1 MNMGYK
7 ALYRKYRPS
16 KFEDFAG
23 QKQIVE
29 IIQNAIKNEKVAHAY
44 LFCGPRGTGKTSMA
58 KMLAKA
64 VNCTSDVKP
73 CDICDNCEQ
82 ANNNNHS
89 DIIELDAASNNGVD
103 QIREIIEKSKYLPVL
118 GKYKIYIID
127 EVHMLSSSAFNA
139 LLKTLEEPPSHVIF
153 ILATTEPHK
162 VLPTI
167 VSRCQKYNFSKVS
180 NNEIIRR
187 MKELLKKENI
197 EFTEP
202 ALRIIADLSEGGVRD
217 ALSLLEQVIA
227 TGNDIDEEV
236 VKFVFG
242 KRDVNE
248 YIKLILAIINND
260 FETILHI
267 TNEIIEKGSDL
278 KKITN
283 DLVNVCKASLI
294 YNKTKNLQLIKGIE
308 FKKENLDII
317 EKIDNNQLMKI
328 AEIMLECEE
337 KYKFIDNIET
347 LFELSVLK
355 ATNEVNLIN
364 KVYDKEEPIV
374 NNLKETKNNEII
386 SKQEVEMPVEQKG
399 EPINKEDPQKVE
411 EKVKLKT
418 ISDHIYKYDEN
429 ELLNFFV
436 GAIKQIRVEDEEKF
450 SKLPSL
456 LGNMKI
462 ARYTNIIR
470 NSKIVASGT
479 NYVVFMD
486 EFEPNVNQINESN
499 TNKMIETMLREEM
512 GINKKVV
519 AINEQEYMKIVKMFK
534 ELSQQ
539 NKLPNFKEVF
549 TEEKVIETREQND
562 YNIENKLNEYFDES
576 ILKIVEE

>member
-1 MNMGYK
+1 MGYK

-64 VNCTSDVKP
+64 VNCTSDNKP
-73 CDICDNCEQ
+73 CNMCDNCEQ

-103 QIREIIEKSKYLPVL
+103 QIRDIIEKSKYLPVS

-139 LLKTLEEPPSHVIF
+139 LLKTLEEPPAHVIF

-162 VLPTI
+162 VLATI

-180 NNEIIRR
+180 DNEIIKR
-187 MKELLKKENI
+187 MKELLDKENI
-197 EFTEP
+197 EYTEP
-202 ALRIIADLSEGGVRD
+202 ALSIIANLSEGGVRD

-227 TGNDIDEEV
+227 TGNNINEEV
-236 VKFVFG
+236 VTFVFG
-242 KRDVNE
+242 KRDINE
-248 YIKLILAIINND
+248 YIGLILAIVNND
-260 FETILHI
+260 FDNILYI
-267 TNEIIEKGSDL
+267 TNEIVEKGGDL

-283 DLVNVCKASLI
+283 DLVNVCKASMI
-294 YNKTKNLQLIKGIE
+294 YNKTKNPQLIKGIE
-308 FKKENLDII
+308 FEKENLEVI
-317 EKIDNNQLMKI
+317 EKIDINKLMKI

-337 KYKFIDNIET
+337 KYKFIDNVET
-347 LFELSVLK
+347 LFELSILK
-355 ATNEVNLIN
+355 AANAVNSIDERNCN
-364 KVYDKEEPIV
+364 KANTIDL
-374 NNLKETKNNEII
+374 NETKEKELIIKQDVEVVDEQMKESTDNE
-386 SKQEVEMPVEQKG
+386 KTQK
-399 EPINKEDPQKVE
+399 DVE
-411 EKVKLKT
+411 EIKLRT
-418 ISDHIYKYDEN
+418 ISDHIYKYDKN

-436 GAIKQIRVEDEEKF
+436 GANKQARKEDEDKL

-456 LGNMKI
+456 LGYMKL
-462 ARYTNIIR
+462 ARYTNIIK

-479 NYVVFMD
+479 NYIVLMD

-499 TNKMIETMLREEM
+499 TNQMIETMLKEEM
-512 GINKKVV
+512 EINKKVV
-519 AINEQEYMKIVKMFK
+519 AITEQEYVESVKMFK

-539 NKLPNFKEVF
+539 NKLPKFKEVF
-549 TEEKVIETREQND
+549 LNEKIVETVKQND

-576 ILKIVEE
+576 VLKIVEE

>member
-1 MNMGYK
+1 MGYK

-64 VNCTSDVKP
+64 VNCTSDNKP
-73 CDICDNCEQ
+73 CNMCDNCEQ

-103 QIREIIEKSKYLPVL
+103 QIRDIIEKSKYLPVS

-139 LLKTLEEPPSHVIF
+139 LLKTLEEPPVHVIF

-162 VLPTI
+162 VLATI

-180 NNEIIRR
+180 DNEIIKR
-187 MKELLKKENI
+187 MKELLDRENI
-197 EFTEP
+197 EYTEP
-202 ALRIIADLSEGGVRD
+202 ALSIIANLSEGGVRD

-227 TGNDIDEEV
+227 TGNSINEEV
-236 VKFVFG
+236 VTFVFG

-248 YIKLILAIINND
+248 YIGLILAIVNND
-260 FETILHI
+260 FDNILYI
-267 TNEIIEKGSDL
+267 TNEIVEKGGDL

-283 DLVNVCKASLI
+283 DLINVCKASMI
-294 YNKTKNLQLIKGIE
+294 YNKTKNPQLIKGIE
-308 FKKENLDII
+308 FEEENLEVI
-317 EKIDNNQLMKI
+317 EKIDINKLMKI

-337 KYKFIDNIET
+337 KYKFIDNVET
-347 LFELSVLK
+347 LFELSILK
-355 ATNEVNLIN
+355 ATNAVNSIDERDGN
-364 KVYDKEEPIV
+364 KANAIEL
-374 NNLKETKNNEII
+374 NETKEKELII
-386 SKQEVEMPVEQKG
+386 
-399 EPINKEDPQKVE
+399 KEDVKVIDEQVKESTDNEKTQKDVE
-411 EKVKLKT
+411 EIKLKT
-418 ISDHIYKYDEN
+418 ICDHIYKYDEN

-436 GAIKQIRVEDEEKF
+436 GANKQARKEDEEKL

-456 LGNMKI
+456 LGNMNL
-462 ARYTNIIR
+462 ARYTNIIK

-499 TNKMIETMLREEM
+499 TNQMIETMLKEEM
-512 GINKKVV
+512 EINKKVV
-519 AINEQEYMKIVKMFK
+519 AITEQEYVESVKMFK

-539 NKLPNFKEVF
+539 NKLPKFKEVF
-549 TEEKVIETREQND
+549 LNEKIVETVKQND

-576 ILKIVEE
+576 VLKIVEE